1 MISRK
6 SPVRNQ
12 RRSTR
17 GRGQSLLEVSV
28 RPRLASQQRNR
39 RLFAWSS
46 KLILCVAVVWGL
58 FYGGREGLRRFLW
71 ENPEYNLAVVE
82 INNDG
87 QGVTR
92 EMILGATGLELGRN
106 LFSVSL
112 ADARK
117 ALLEMPQVD
126 HVELRRLL
134 PNKITIDLVER
145 RPVAWLARSE
155 AEDPSMAE
163 DTFLIDDK
171 GVLFKPKR
179 LLTEYLRLPVISGVE
194 TANFLPGETV
204 DLYEVQS
211 ALDLVRQSSDAGV
224 FQIQG
229 INLSKGYCMVVND
242 IRNKKIFFPLEKIE
256 DNLQRLVA
264 VFDYATANQ
273 KDIATVNLL
282 VERNIPITEV
292 STASVASGDAEKAA
306 NEGMKEKGMAPANE
320 AAKVMPAAS
329 KPSATKVSRNT
340 SSSKSNRSVKTDSR
354 NRSGSKAPTPKRVE
368 RDVLRALPP
377 P

>member
-6 SPVRNQ
+6 SPSRNQ

-17 GRGQSLLEVSV
+17 GRGLLEVSV
-28 RPRLASQQRNR
+28 RPHLATQQRNR
-39 RLFAWSS
+39 RIVAWTS
-46 KLILCVAVVWGL
+46 KLLLAVALIGGL
-58 FYGGREGLRRFLW
+58 FYGGREALRRFLW

-92 EMILGATGLELGRN
+92 EMILAATGLEVGHN
-106 LFSVSL
+106 IFSYSL

-117 ALLEMPQVD
+117 ALVEMPQVD
-126 HVELRRLL
+126 HVELRRVY

-145 RPVAWLARSE
+145 RPVAWLARSD
-155 AEDPSMAE
+155 AEDPSAAE

-179 LLTEYLRLPVISGVE
+179 LLTEFLRLPVISGVE
-194 TANFLPGETV
+194 TGNFLPGETV
-204 DLYEVQS
+204 ELYEVHS
-211 ALDLVRQSSDAGV
+211 ALNLIRESSDAGV

-242 IRNKKIFFPLEKIE
+242 IRNKKILFPLDDVEKHL
-256 DNLQRLVA
+256 NRLAA

-282 VERNIPITEV
+282 VERNIPFTEV
-292 STASVASGDAEKAA
+292 SSLPPPPADAEKAA
-306 NEGMKEKGMAPANE
+306 NEGMKEKGMAAAGE
-320 AAKVMPAAS
+320 AAKVAPAAS
-329 KPSATKVSRNT
+329 KPSGSKS
-340 SSSKSNRSVKTDSR
+340 SSSKNTRSTKSDSR
-354 NRSGSKAPTPKRVE
+354 SRSGSKAPAKR
-368 RDVLRALPP
+368 
-377 P
+377 